1 MNAPA
6 LESITDTHV
15 QICLKR
21 LISALARQIVE
32 EQVAMQ
38 ETPSL

>member
-6 LESITDTHV
+6 QESITNTHV

-21 LISALARQIVE
+21 LISALARQIAE
-32 EQVAMQ
+32 EQRTAQ
-38 ETPSL
+38 EAPSP